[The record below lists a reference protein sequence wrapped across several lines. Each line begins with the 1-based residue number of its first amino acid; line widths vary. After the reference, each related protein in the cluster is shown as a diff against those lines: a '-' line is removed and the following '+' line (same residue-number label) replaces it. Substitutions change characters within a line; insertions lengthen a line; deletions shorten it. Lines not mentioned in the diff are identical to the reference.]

1 MIETEGEIHQI
12 HFSKEYPFE
21 EAPWIHKYN
30 GKYYLTYACDFPE
43 RIAYSM
49 ADNIFGPYEH
59 MGIISEIAENSAS
72 THPSI
77 VKFRDRWIFF
87 THNGALPDGG
97 DHSRSVVAEP
107 MFYNA
112 DGTIQKIH
120 PSSEGFSFGK

>member
-1 MIETEGEIHQI
+1 
-12 HFSKEYPFE
+12 
-21 EAPWIHKYN
+21 
-30 GKYYLTYACDFPE
+30 
-43 RIAYSM
+43 
-49 ADNIFGPYEH
+49 
-59 MGIISEIAENSAS
+59 MGIISEIAENSVS

-97 DHSRSVVAEP
+97 NHSRSVVAEP

-120 PSSEGFSFGK
+120 PSSEGFRFGK

>member
-1 MIETEGEIHQI
+1 
-12 HFSKEYPFE
+12 
-21 EAPWIHKYN
+21 
-30 GKYYLTYACDFPE
+30 
-43 RIAYSM
+43 
-49 ADNIFGPYEH
+49 
-59 MGIISEIAENSAS
+59 
-72 THPSI
+72 